1 MTSPVLNY
9 VLDLP
14 VPRDVVWSHWTDGVA
29 LQTWLCDRATVEP
42 SVGGAYHLEWGD
54 ASVAGQVLSIDHPR
68 LLVLSWPT
76 SDQST
81 TSEVEVHLLP
91 TLDGS
96 RLELSHVGL
105 EGEQAEVA
113 DRLWLRCLERLK
125 LLPRRDGTNEVI
137 GTAG

>member
-14 VPRDVVWSHWTDGVA
+14 LPRDLVWSQWTDAVA

-42 SVGGAYHLEWGD
+42 AVGGAYHLEWGD
-54 ASVAGQVLSIDHPR
+54 ASVAGKVLTIDAPR

-76 SDQST
+76 SDQSSI
-81 TSEVEVHLLP
+81 SEVEIHLLP
-91 TLDGS
+91 TLEGS
-96 RLELSHVGL
+96 RLELSHAGL

-113 DRLWLRCLERLK
+113 DRLWQRCLERLK
-125 LLPRRDGTNEVI
+125 LLPDREGPEE
-137 GTAG
+137 AG